1 MAEKAKEERQSP
13 RHDSRK
19 ERLNGKKSRYDTDRP
34 FKPHEGLARPVDK
47 RGPKAGDMT
56 TKWTQS
62 EVRYMGYKK
71 LEDLLKR
78 DQGDALLY
86 LASPKNGFREL
97 LVSEKLE
104 GGLLSLLLSVLA
116 YVGQADQLRSHLIT
130 VLNITNESPLLSAG
144 GPVQSCI
151 IEMVL
156 ARNSQ
161 AVDVNFLGNV
171 LNLVHLLLTLLPR
184 SSHLHASTL
193 LPLIQKVVDDK
204 ADSGNIVCLKRQ
216 LQQATEIKDAVEND
230 LRMGFKAQDAE
241 NAPEDL
247 TTPPD
252 DFRECSIFPSRED
265 LITDEQ
271 PFLRANIVKGKYSSV
286 DHYLDVQFRLL
297 REDFIAPLRNGI
309 REYLVNLDRG
319 QEHVRLSDVRVY
331 HHVYFQM
338 PNCAKNQITYPVKF
352 DVSRLSKVRWE
363 HSKRLI
369 CGSLVCLSKDRFETV
384 IFATVAD
391 RDPKKLR
398 EGIIELHCDA
408 ESLAVISTSM
418 REVFVMVESS
428 AYFEAYRHVLRG
440 LQELNQENL
449 PLQKYIIGC
458 DSAPRPPKYI
468 LDSGLLLDLTCL
480 IDRDTVG
487 RQKFEAVDIFKED
500 TWPNAATLNLDE
512 SQSAALKSA
521 LTKEFSVIQG
531 PPGTGKTYIGLK
543 VVRALLANRR
553 MWASGRR
560 EENGNV
566 IQHRPLDLLDP
577 GEEDPEKR
585 DFNKPILLVCYTN
598 HALDQFLEGIVKF
611 QPSKVARIGG
621 RSSSKDPAL
630 QMCLLHNMKKDHPT
644 DRVRRGEIAR
654 LHGELSLLAKTIS
667 YFANIH
673 NSLIYI
679 GYKQIRSLLSE
690 SQQESLEYVAIDVSS
705 PFDYWL
711 LAEDRKIVLQ
721 QEIKQRHQFKNDS
734 QSAGEEPADI
744 NETNPQASDRD
755 VEDGDE
761 LLAESQEK
769 TVYRSKGSAEETV
782 GVGET
787 GPQESNS
794 DVEDGDNLLAES
806 EGNGVNQN
814 KEFDVCEPCNT
825 KEELSDGESDLDDT
839 AAGLKTPETIEE
851 DGDMRKSD
859 SESLLNKEDSSVAV
873 KGEAGLLSDQREII
887 EGEYDYESD
896 EMSFIEAEDFLDD
909 VQIVDD
915 DTDIL
920 ETIAQHVVKSEEME
934 EDAYTT
940 EVDKSEQPL
949 KISKKMKREMQLEMK
964 KFESEL
970 HKASCGDDYMTEE
983 EAESIENLWVLS
995 IADRWRLYRY
1005 WKRLFY
1011 EDILQRLQYQIIEYD
1026 RTRLALQEIYDDLD
1040 FQLLQN
1046 MYILGMTTT
1055 GAAKYHHILRRLR
1068 PRIVIVEEAAEV
1080 FESHIVTALTEG
1092 CEHLI
1097 LIGDHQQLRP
1107 NPAVYALAKKFN
1119 LEISLFER
1127 MVRNGMH
1134 CDRLAIQH
1142 RMRPEISRLLVP
1154 EMYDHL
1160 LDHES
1165 VRHYENV
1172 RGIEENL
1179 FFIDHSFEEESDN
1192 DSKSHSNKH
1201 EASFL
1206 AALCQYLMNQGYS
1219 KSQITI
1225 LTTYTGQ
1232 LFEMKNNLPR
1242 DKFQGIRVTPVDN
1255 FQGEENDIILL
1266 SLVRSNK
1273 EERIGFLSISNR
1285 VCVALSRARMGFYC
1299 VGNVSLMARQSSLWK
1314 KLVNKLKERQQV
1326 GTELTLICQNHPK
1339 RKYQVSKKEDFQH
1352 VPDGGCLLPCEFRL
1366 DCGHVCARRCHPYDL
1381 DHQLYTCEKPCE
1393 KPCDVGHKT
1402 CKRECFEICSPCS
1415 FIVTVRLPKCHHE
1428 ILTECHRDPDDII
1441 CPIPC
1446 ERLLNC
1452 GHECKNLCSE
1462 PCTVQC
1468 ERQVLKYLPCGHSCL
1483 LPCHQD
1489 ETLVTCDTLVERQ
1502 LPCNHVTNVA
1512 CHTDISTYKCTELM
1526 QKILPCGH
1534 EIAAPCYQ
1542 DVTCEKIVE
1551 RQLPCYHVANVACHT
1566 DTRIYKCPVLMQK
1579 ILPCGHMIAGPCY
1592 QDVTNIECQLPVTV
1606 RLPCAHHIEVKC
1618 HERYTA
1624 MSLRCTVHVERS
1636 LSCGHTGIMS
1646 CHLDVGNYICRQKMM
1661 LTFPKC
1667 NHQVEVKCATKE
1679 KVLSKGC
1686 EVQVERML
1694 SCGHQVKAICGMAER
1709 ELVEA
1714 CPAVCKKTRACGH
1727 ICEGTCGSCRQG
1739 TRHIPCSSPC
1749 LLVFPCGHPCKEK
1762 CSAVC
1767 KPCSV
1772 GCERSCAHLT
1782 KCTKKCSDFCKRCPL
1797 PCDWKCYH
1805 AQCKSLCSEICS
1817 DRLICDEPCPEKLS
1831 CGHPCIGMCGEP
1843 CPLLCRIC
1851 SKKSRVFAGLPPWS
1865 RFIRVQPCNH
1875 VIEVTKM
1882 DAHMARQGDVVTL
1895 GPKRCPVPSC
1905 RKIIQ
1910 ICPRYGRE
1918 LKTYIKAKD
1927 EASAILRYEYS
1938 LCQQVL
1944 KSAELITRIRAL
1956 DSPICAEIFDFCS
1969 TSEIEGQKVQR
1980 DKETSLML
1988 LTMGT
1993 ILDATDAIKEV
2004 NLLKFYLDSTSQANL
2019 NSILERLR
2027 SAEDDA
2033 DLFNL
2038 VNTLQHLFLRSLI
2051 LSSRTG
2057 LDEMNM
2063 GLVKAQCIETLD
2075 YPWSELVL
2083 IFKKLKGVDDQRSRQ
2098 MKALLHAPFTLPER
2112 RQWWY
2117 CRRGHVMRTSSKEA
2131 PACEA
2136 CDLGED
2142 TDLSLHQES
2151 WTSAGATDSSGQRRL
2166 ETIAGR
2172 RGGGG
2177 GLARGG
2183 GRGRG
2188 GRGRGGQGRGGRR

>member
-1 MAEKAKEERQSP
+1 
-13 RHDSRK
+13 
-19 ERLNGKKSRYDTDRP
+19 
-34 FKPHEGLARPVDK
+34 
-47 RGPKAGDMT
+47 MT

-449 PLQKYIIGC
+449 PLQK
-458 DSAPRPPKYI
+458 
-468 LDSGLLLDLTCL
+468 
-480 IDRDTVG
+480 
-487 RQKFEAVDIFKED
+487 
-500 TWPNAATLNLDE
+500 
-512 SQSAALKSA
+512 
-521 LTKEFSVIQG
+521 
-531 PPGTGKTYIGLK
+531 
-543 VVRALLANRR
+543 R

-1046 MYILGMTTT
+1046 I
-1055 GAAKYHHILRRLR
+1055 
-1068 PRIVIVEEAAEV
+1068 
-1080 FESHIVTALTEG
+1080 
-1092 CEHLI
+1092 
-1097 LIGDHQQLRP
+1097 
-1107 NPAVYALAKKFN
+1107 
-1119 LEISLFER
+1119 
-1127 MVRNGMH
+1127 
-1134 CDRLAIQH
+1134 
-1142 RMRPEISRLLVP
+1142 
-1154 EMYDHL
+1154 
-1160 LDHES
+1160 
-1165 VRHYENV
+1165 
-1172 RGIEENL
+1172 
-1179 FFIDHSFEEESDN
+1179 
-1192 DSKSHSNKH
+1192 
-1201 EASFL
+1201 
-1206 AALCQYLMNQGYS
+1206 
-1219 KSQITI
+1219 
-1225 LTTYTGQ
+1225 
-1232 LFEMKNNLPR
+1232 
-1242 DKFQGIRVTPVDN
+1242 
-1255 FQGEENDIILL
+1255 
-1266 SLVRSNK
+1266 
-1273 EERIGFLSISNR
+1273 
-1285 VCVALSRARMGFYC
+1285 
-1299 VGNVSLMARQSSLWK
+1299 
-1314 KLVNKLKERQQV
+1314 
-1326 GTELTLICQNHPK
+1326 
-1339 RKYQVSKKEDFQH
+1339 
-1352 VPDGGCLLPCEFRL
+1352 
-1366 DCGHVCARRCHPYDL
+1366 
-1381 DHQLYTCEKPCE
+1381 
-1393 KPCDVGHKT
+1393 
-1402 CKRECFEICSPCS
+1402 
-1415 FIVTVRLPKCHHE
+1415 
-1428 ILTECHRDPDDII
+1428 
-1441 CPIPC
+1441 
-1446 ERLLNC
+1446 
-1452 GHECKNLCSE
+1452 
-1462 PCTVQC
+1462 
-1468 ERQVLKYLPCGHSCL
+1468 
-1483 LPCHQD
+1483 
-1489 ETLVTCDTLVERQ
+1489 
-1502 LPCNHVTNVA
+1502 
-1512 CHTDISTYKCTELM
+1512 
-1526 QKILPCGH
+1526 
-1534 EIAAPCYQ
+1534 
-1542 DVTCEKIVE
+1542 
-1551 RQLPCYHVANVACHT
+1551 
-1566 DTRIYKCPVLMQK
+1566 
-1579 ILPCGHMIAGPCY
+1579 
-1592 QDVTNIECQLPVTV
+1592 
-1606 RLPCAHHIEVKC
+1606 
-1618 HERYTA
+1618 
-1624 MSLRCTVHVERS
+1624 
-1636 LSCGHTGIMS
+1636 
-1646 CHLDVGNYICRQKMM
+1646 QKMM

>member
-1 MAEKAKEERQSP
+1 MYTLKMAEKVKEERQSP
-13 RHDSRK
+13 LHDVRK
-19 ERLNGKKSRYDTDRP
+19 ERLNGKNGRYDTD
-34 FKPHEGLARPVDK
+34 KPVKTHEGLARPVYK

-71 LEDLLKR
+71 LEELMQR
-78 DQGDALLY
+78 NQGDALLY

-97 LVSEKLE
+97 LVSKKLE

-151 IEMVL
+151 IKMVL

-171 LNLVHLLLTLLPR
+171 IKLVQLLLTLLPR

-193 LPLIQKVVDDK
+193 LPLIQKVVDGK
-204 ADSGNIVCLKRQ
+204 ADSGNIDCLKGP

-230 LRMGFKAQDAE
+230 LRLGFKAQDAE

-309 REYLVNLDRG
+309 KEYLVNLDRG
-319 QEHVRLSDVRVY
+319 QEHARLSDARVY

-352 DVSRLSKVRWE
+352 DVSRLSRVKWE

-369 CGSLVCLSKDRFETV
+369 CGSLVCLSKDSFETV

-391 RDPKKLR
+391 RDPKKLQK
-398 EGIIELHCDA
+398 GIIELHCDT
-408 ESLAVISTSM
+408 ESLAVLSASM

-440 LQELNQENL
+440 LQELSQENL
-449 PLQKYIIGC
+449 PLQEYIIGC

-468 LDSGLLLDLTCL
+468 LDSGLPLDLTCL
-480 IDRDTVG
+480 IDRDIVG

-500 TWPNAATLNLDE
+500 TWPDAEKLNLDE

-543 VVRALLANRR
+543 VVRALMANRPI
-553 MWASGRR
+553 WASGER

-566 IQHRPLDLLDP
+566 IQHETLDLLDP
-577 GEEDPEKR
+577 EEGALEKR
-585 DFNKPILLVCYTN
+585 DVNKPILLVCYTN

-611 QPSKVARIGG
+611 QPNKVARIGG
-621 RSSSKDPAL
+621 RSSSEDPAL
-630 QMCLLHNMKKDHPT
+630 QRCLLQNLKKDHPT
-644 DRVRRGEIAR
+644 DRERRRGIAR
-654 LHGELSLLAKTIS
+654 LLGELSLLAEAVR
-667 YFANIH
+667 YFTDIY
-673 NSLIYI
+673 NSLSYI
-679 GYKQIRSLLSE
+679 GNKQIRSLLSE
-690 SQQESLEYVAIDVSS
+690 SQQKSLEYVAKDV
-705 PFDYWL
+705 DYWL
-711 LAEDRKIVLQ
+711 LAEDRKVILQ

-734 QSAGEEPADI
+734 QSAGEEPANI
-744 NETNPQASDRD
+744 NETNPQTSGRD

-761 LLAESQEK
+761 LLAVSEEK
-769 TVYRSKGSAEETV
+769 SVYRSEGSTEETV

-787 GPQESNS
+787 SPQESDS
-794 DVEDGDNLLAES
+794 DVEEGDKLLTES
-806 EGNGVNQN
+806 EVNRGDQI
-814 KEFDVCEPCNT
+814 KESDVSELCNR
-825 KEELSDGESDLDDT
+825 KEELSDGESDLDET
-839 AAGLKTPETIEE
+839 ATGLKTPETIEE

-873 KGEAGLLSDQREII
+873 KGEAELLSDQREII
-887 EGEYDYESD
+887 EGEYDFESD
-896 EMSFIEAEDFLDD
+896 QTSFNQADDFLDD
-909 VQIVDD
+909 VQIVDN

-920 ETIAQHVVKSEEME
+920 KTIAQHVVKSEEME
-934 EDAYTT
+934 ENAYTT
-940 EVDKSEQPL
+940 EMDKFEQPL
-949 KISKKMKREMQLEMK
+949 KMSKKMKREMRLEMK
-964 KFESEL
+964 KFESVL
-970 HKASCGDDYMTEE
+970 HQASCGDDYMTEE

-1011 EDILQRLQYQIIEYD
+1011 EDIFQRLQYKIIEYN

-1046 MYILGMTTT
+1046 MHILGMTTT

-1080 FESHIVTALTEG
+1080 FESHIVTTLTEG

-1154 EMYDHL
+1154 DIYDHL

-1165 VRHYENV
+1165 VRHYVNV

-1179 FFIDHSFEEESDN
+1179 FFIDHNFQEESDD

-1206 AALCQYLMNQGYS
+1206 AALCQYLINQGYS

-1232 LFEMKNNLPR
+1232 LFEMKKHLPR

-1299 VGNVSLMARQSSLWK
+1299 IGNVSLMARKSSLWK

-1326 GTELTLICQNHPK
+1326 GTKLTLFCQNHPK
-1339 RKYQVSKKEDFQH
+1339 TKYHVSKKEDFQH
-1352 VPDGGCLLPCEFRL
+1352 VADGGCQLPCEFRL
-1366 DCGHVCARRCHPYDL
+1366 ECGHVCARRCHPYDL
-1381 DHQLYTCEKPCE
+1381 DHKLYKCEKPCE
-1393 KPCDVGHKT
+1393 KPCDIGHKT
-1402 CKRECFEICSPCS
+1402 CKRKCFEICSPCS
-1415 FIVTVRLPKCHHE
+1415 FIVNARLPKCHHE
-1428 ILTECHRDPDDII
+1428 ILTECHRDPDNII

-1468 ERQVLKYLPCGHSCL
+1468 EREVLKHLLCGHSCL

-1489 ETLVTCDTLVERQ
+1489 ETLVRCDFMVEKQ
-1502 LPCNHVTNVA
+1502 LPCT
-1512 CHTDISTYKCTELM
+1512 
-1526 QKILPCGH
+1526 
-1534 EIAAPCYQ
+1534 
-1542 DVTCEKIVE
+1542 
-1551 RQLPCYHVANVACHT
+1551 HVANVPCHT
-1566 DTRIYKCPVLMQK
+1566 
-1579 ILPCGHMIAGPCY
+1579 
-1592 QDVTNIECQLPVTV
+1592 DVTNIECQQPITV

-1618 HERYTA
+1618 HERYA
-1624 MSLRCTVHVERS
+1624 ALSRRCTVFVER
-1636 LSCGHTGIMS
+1636 LLPCGHTGIMS
-1646 CHLDVGNYICRQKMM
+1646 CHLELGHYKCRQKMM

-1667 NHQVEVKCATKE
+1667 NHQVEVKCATRE
-1679 KVLSKGC
+1679 KVLLKGC
-1686 EVQVERML
+1686 EVKVQRTL
-1694 SCGHQVKAICGMAER
+1694 SCGHRVKASCGKAEK

-1714 CPAVCKKTRACGH
+1714 CPAVCRKTRSCGH
-1727 ICEGTCGSCRQG
+1727 TCEGTCGSCRQG
-1739 TRHIPCSSPC
+1739 TLHIPCSSPC
-1749 LLVFPCGHPCKEK
+1749 LLVYPCGHICKEK

-1782 KCTKKCSDFCKRCPL
+1782 KCSKKCSDVCTRCPQ

-1851 SKKSRVFAGLPPWS
+1851 SKKSKVFAGLPPRS

-1895 GPKRCPVPSC
+1895 APKRCPLPNC
-1905 RKIIQ
+1905 RRIIQ
-1910 ICPRYGRE
+1910 ICPRYAKE

-1944 KSAELITRIRAL
+1944 KSTELMTRIKSL

-1969 TSEIEGQKVQR
+1969 TSEIEGQKVQM

-2004 NLLKFYLDSTSQANL
+2004 NLLRFYHDSTSQANL
-2019 NSILERLR
+2019 NSIFERLR

-2038 VNTLQHLFLRSLI
+2038 VNTLQHLFLRTLI
-2051 LSSRTG
+2051 LSSRTEMDGVNVG
-2057 LDEMNM
+2057 L
-2063 GLVKAQCIETLD
+2063 GTAQRLEALD
-2075 YPWSELVL
+2075 CPWSELVL
-2083 IFKKLKGVDDQRSRQ
+2083 IFKKMKGVDDQRSRQ

-2117 CRRGHVMRTSSKEA
+2117 CQRGHVMRTSSKEA

-2136 CDLGED
+2136 CALGGE

-2151 WTSAGATDSSGQRRL
+2151 RTNAVTTDSSGQRRL

-2177 GLARGG
+2177 GGGGFARGG

-2188 GRGRGGQGRGGRR
+2188 GRGRGGQGRGGYRGIRR